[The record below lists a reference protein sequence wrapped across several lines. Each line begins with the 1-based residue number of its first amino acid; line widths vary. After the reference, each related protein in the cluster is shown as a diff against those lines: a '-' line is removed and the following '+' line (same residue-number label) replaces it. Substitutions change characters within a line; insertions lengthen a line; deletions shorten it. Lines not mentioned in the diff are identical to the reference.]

1 MLIYCVE
8 DDESIRDLV
17 GYALRGQGYGMEGFG
32 CADDFYKGMKKAVPD
47 LVLLDVMLPG
57 EDGLSIL
64 KKIREREANIPIIM
78 MTAKSSEFDVV
89 RGLDLGA
96 DDYVTKP
103 FGIMELLS
111 RIRSVLRRSGK
122 MAERSKAG
130 GERLTETSRRRFP
143 AYFCADHPKR
153 VRNGRVFRRKLLH
166 GSAATARNGAGKRVD
181 RRGIKKAGRDFG
193 GGAAGGGANA
203 GERVVDSG
211 TRDAQSGGC
220 E

>member
-32 CADDFYKGMKKAVPD
+32 CADAFYKGMKKAVPD

-103 FGIMELLS
+103 FSTRELVARVGSL
-111 RIRSVLRRSGK
+111 IRRSDVG
-122 MAERSKAG
+122 
-130 GERLTETSRRRFP
+130 
-143 AYFCADHPKR
+143 
-153 VRNGRVFRRKLLH
+153 
-166 GSAATARNGAGKRVD
+166 TAPLFHNYPD
-181 RRGIKKAGRDFG
+181 
-193 GGAAGGGANA
+193 
-203 GERVVDSG
+203 
-211 TRDAQSGGC
+211 
-220 E
+220 

>member
-17 GYALRGQGYGMEGFG
+17 GYALRGQGYGMEGFS

-96 DDYVTKP
+96 DGTAIADP
-103 FGIMELLS
+103 FRPAEKWKNGGEER
-111 RIRSVLRRSGK
+111 RIAFLWNHPC
-122 MAERSKAG
+122 RSKPPC
-130 GERLTETSRRRFP
+130 S
-143 AYFCADHPKR
+143 
-153 VRNGRVFRRKLLH
+153 
-166 GSAATARNGAGKRVD
+166 
-181 RRGIKKAGRDFG
+181 
-193 GGAAGGGANA
+193 
-203 GERVVDSG
+203 DSG
-211 TRDAQSGGC
+211 
-220 E
+220 

>member
-17 GYALRGQGYGMEGFG
+17 GYALRGQGYGMEGFS

-89 RGLDLGA
+89 RNTPLSASFLQN
-96 DDYVTKP
+96 KR
-103 FGIMELLS
+103 LLPIIFYFS
-111 RIRSVLRRSGK
+111 RSPRRYPTPRMVRIAAPSPPSFCRRLMICISIVRLSISKGMSHTACIICSLERTIPLFRSR
-122 MAERSKAG
+122 
-130 GERLTETSRRRFP
+130 
-143 AYFCADHPKR
+143 
-153 VRNGRVFRRKLLH
+153 
-166 GSAATARNGAGKRVD
+166 
-181 RRGIKKAGRDFG
+181 
-193 GGAAGGGANA
+193 
-203 GERVVDSG
+203 
-211 TRDAQSGGC
+211 
-220 E
+220 